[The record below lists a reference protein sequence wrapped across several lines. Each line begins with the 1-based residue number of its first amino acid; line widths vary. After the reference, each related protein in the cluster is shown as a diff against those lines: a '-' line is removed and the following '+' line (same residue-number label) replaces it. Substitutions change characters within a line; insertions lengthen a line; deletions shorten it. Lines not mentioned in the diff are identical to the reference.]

1 MDKERIRILRPP
13 CEEIATKMLP
23 TLRALVADLLV
34 VKYGMTQTEAAKIM
48 GISKASVSYYRNSLR
63 GDKSLVDQFPELI
76 GYADRIAKG
85 LIDNQGESVALALC
99 ELCSTLKRKHTSHC
113 VCENLD

>member
-1 MDKERIRILRPP
+1 MNKKRIKVLRPP

-34 VKYGMTQTEAAKIM
+34 VKYGLTQTEVAETM

-63 GDKSLVDQFPELI
+63 GDKSLVNQFPELLR
-76 GYADRIAKG
+76 YADRIAKG
-85 LIDNQGESVALALC
+85 LVNEEKESVAIALC
-99 ELCSTLKRKHTSHC
+99 ELCSTVRRKQLSSC
-113 VCENLD
+113 VCGSS

>member
-1 MDKERIRILRPP
+1 MDKERKKILRPP

-34 VKYGMTQTEAAKIM
+34 VKYGMTQSEAAKVM

-63 GDKSLVDQFPELI
+63 GDKSLVKQFPELMD
-76 GYADRIAKG
+76 YADRIARG
-85 LIDNQGESVALALC
+85 LIEKQEKSVAVALC
-99 ELCSTLKRKHTSHC
+99 ELCLLVKRKQPSTC
-113 VCENLD
+113 VCESS

>member
-34 VKYGMTQTEAAKIM
+34 VKYGKTQSEAAKIM

-63 GDKSLVDQFPELI
+63 GDKSLVDQFPELL
-76 GYADRIAKG
+76 GYADIIAEG
-85 LIDNQGESVALALC
+85 LINDQEESVAVALC
-99 ELCSTLKRKHTSHC
+99 ELCSTLKRKQPSRC
-113 VCENLD
+113 LCESS

>member
-1 MDKERIRILRPP
+1 MDKERIRVLRPP

-48 GISKASVSYYRNSLR
+48 GISKASISYYRNSLR
-63 GDKSLVDQFPELI
+63 GDKSLVDQFPELL

-85 LIDNQGESVALALC
+85 LVEHQEELVAIALC
-99 ELCSTLKRKHTSHC
+99 ELCSTVKRKQPSHC
-113 VCENLD
+113 LCESS